1 MLWYTKQRKGVRTM
15 SETMLD
21 LLALKQVPAPK
32 KTAVI
37 LELLKTM
44 DNDEICELMVEIS
57 SYINA
62 IS

>member
-1 MLWYTKQRKGVRTM
+1 MTVDDYYKTELVK
-15 SETMLD
+15 
-21 LLALKQVPAPK
+21 LKQEPAPK
-32 KTAVI
+32 KTEVI

-57 SYINA
+57 AYINT

>member
-1 MLWYTKQRKGVRTM
+1 M
-15 SETMLD
+15 SETMLG
-21 LLALKQVPAPK
+21 LLTLKQEPAPK

-44 DNDEICELMVEIS
+44 DNDEICELMVKIS
-57 SYINA
+57 AYINT

>member
-1 MLWYTKQRKGVRTM
+1 M

-21 LLALKQVPAPK
+21 LLALKQVPASK
-32 KTAVI
+32 KTEVI

-44 DNDEICELMVEIS
+44 DNDEICELMVKIS
-57 SYINA
+57 AYINA

>member
-1 MLWYTKQRKGVRTM
+1 MSETM

-21 LLALKQVPAPK
+21 LVALKQVPASK
-32 KTAVI
+32 KTSVI

-44 DNDEICELMVEIS
+44 DNDELCELIVELS
-57 SYINA
+57 AYINT

>member
-1 MLWYTKQRKGVRTM
+1 MSETM

-21 LLALKQVPAPK
+21 LVALKQVPAPK

-44 DNDEICELMVEIS
+44 DNDEIFKLIVEIKE
-57 SYINA
+57 YIIT

>member
-1 MLWYTKQRKGVRTM
+1 M

-21 LLALKQVPAPK
+21 LLALKQVPASK
-32 KTAVI
+32 KTEVI
-37 LELLKTM
+37 LELLETM

-57 SYINA
+57 AYINT

>member
-1 MLWYTKQRKGVRTM
+1 MSETM

-21 LLALKQVPAPK
+21 LVALKQVPAPK

-57 SYINA
+57 AYINA

>member
-1 MLWYTKQRKGVRTM
+1 M

-21 LLALKQVPAPK
+21 LFALKQVPASK
-32 KTAVI
+32 KTKVI

-44 DNDEICELMVEIS
+44 DNDEIYELMVEIS
-57 SYINA
+57 AYINT

>member
-1 MLWYTKQRKGVRTM
+1 M

-21 LLALKQVPAPK
+21 LVALKQKPAPE

-44 DNDEICELMVEIS
+44 DNDELYKLMVEIS
-57 SYINA
+57 AYINT

>member
-1 MLWYTKQRKGVRTM
+1 M
-15 SETMLD
+15 SKTILD
-21 LLALKQVPAPK
+21 LVALKQVPAPK

-44 DNDEICELMVEIS
+44 DNDEICKLMVEINA
-57 SYINA
+57 YINA

>member
-1 MLWYTKQRKGVRTM
+1 M
-15 SETMLD
+15 SELKRMTVDAYYKTELVK
-21 LLALKQVPAPK
+21 LKQEPALK
-32 KTAVI
+32 KTEVI

-57 SYINA
+57 AYINT

>member
-1 MLWYTKQRKGVRTM
+1 M
-15 SETMLD
+15 SELKRMTVDDYYKTELVK
-21 LLALKQVPAPK
+21 LKQVPASK
-32 KTAVI
+32 KTEVI

-57 SYINA
+57 AYINT

>member
-1 MLWYTKQRKGVRTM
+1 MTETM

-21 LLALKQVPAPK
+21 LVALKQVPAPK

-37 LELLKTM
+37 LELIKTM
-44 DNDEICELMVEIS
+44 DNDELYKLMVEIS
-57 SYINA
+57 VYINT

>member
-1 MLWYTKQRKGVRTM
+1 M

-21 LLALKQVPAPK
+21 LLALKKVPASK
-32 KTAVI
+32 KTEVI

-44 DNDEICELMVEIS
+44 DNDEICELMVKIS
-57 SYINA
+57 AYINT

>member
-1 MLWYTKQRKGVRTM
+1 M
-15 SETMLD
+15 SELKRMTVDDYYKTELVK
-21 LLALKQVPAPK
+21 LKQEPAPE

-57 SYINA
+57 AYINT